1 MRGFSFLEILLAL
14 ALIAILG
21 AISVPSI
28 CDLVR
33 RNAVLTRVD
42 RIANTLQFV
51 RTAAIGRA
59 ELVIFC
65 KSKDQKQCKDAGV
78 LWSDGQIVVAVNDRG
93 EQKLLQVVET
103 LPIGDILE
111 WHSNFSQNESLGFLP
126 SGTTNG
132 QHGSFYYC
140 SRNHPQYSRAIIVN
154 ENGRVYV
161 SDKTA
166 EGEAIRCS
174 EEILNFKL

>member
-14 ALIAILG
+14 ALTAILG
-21 AISVPSI
+21 AISVPAI
-28 CDLVR
+28 YDLVC
-33 RNAVLTRVD
+33 RNAIFTRVD
-42 RIANTLQFV
+42 HIVNTLQFA
-51 RTAAIGRA
+51 RTAAVGCV
-59 ELVIFC
+59 ELVMFC
-65 KSKDQKQCKDAGV
+65 KSKDRKQCEDVGV
-78 LWSDGQIVVAVNDRG
+78 SWSDGQIVVADNDRG
-93 EQKLLQVVET
+93 EQKLLQVVEA
-103 LPIGDILE
+103 LPVGDILE

-140 SRNHPQYSRAIIVN
+140 PLNHPQYSRAIIIN

-166 EGEAIRCS
+166 EGEVIRC
-174 EEILNFKL
+174 NKG